1 MNAAPQAPL
10 YELRRVI
17 KRRRS
22 EDVSFHL
29 MVSSLRLMRGEKIAL
44 VGESG
49 CGKST
54 LLDMLALVLQPDDAQ
69 EFILRPND
77 GDGEAVDINQIW
89 SRRDQDAL
97 SDLRKR
103 HIGYVLQTGGLL
115 PFLSVRDN
123 ILLSRRLLDL
133 DEDDTLEN
141 LARKLGILDQL
152 EKRPGLLSAGQR
164 QRVAIARA
172 LAHKPPIVIADEP
185 TASLDPLTARA
196 VMDHFIDMVDELGT
210 TLICATHDWS
220 QVERLGLRKLNHR
233 ARNLTETCGSESVFS
248 D

>member
-1 MNAAPQAPL
+1 MNASRPEAPL

-22 EDVSFHL
+22 EDVTFYL
-29 MVSSLRLMRGEKIAL
+29 MVSSLRLLRGEKIAL

-54 LLDMLALVLQPDDAQ
+54 LLDMLALVLQPDDCQ
-69 EFILRPND
+69 EFILRPD
-77 GDGEAVDINQIW
+77 GDAVDIGHVW
-89 SRRDQDAL
+89 SRRNQDAL

-123 ILLSRRLLDL
+123 ILLSRRLLGL
-133 DEDDTLEN
+133 EDDATLET

-172 LAHKPPIVIADEP
+172 LAHKPSIVIADEP
-185 TASLDPLTARA
+185 TASLDPITAGT
-196 VMDHFIDMVDELGT
+196 VMDHFVDMVDELGI

-220 QVERLGLRKLNHR
+220 QVERLGLRKLRHHAR
-233 ARNLTETCGSESVFS
+233 ALTETRGSESVFS